1 MKKMATTEFRIDG
14 LDEFENQL
22 LKAVKKKAPHELE
35 KEIQRIGEK
44 LMAKT
49 KERTPVGKKKKTASK
64 RLKNKWKL
72 GKVKRRGDEF
82 YIELKNAAH
91 HAHLIENGHMT
102 KNGGFV
108 EGIHMLEISA
118 KELEEELPKHLRGML
133 DRIMGEMLL

>member
-1 MKKMATTEFRIDG
+1 MATTEFRIDG
-14 LDEFENQL
+14 LDEFEKSL
-22 LKAVKKKAPHELE
+22 LRTVKKKAPKELE
-35 KEIQRIGEK
+35 KELQRVGEK
-44 LMAKT
+44 LLARA
-49 KERTPVGKKKKTASK
+49 KERTPIGERQTKKSKK
-64 RLKNKWKL
+64 LINKWKL

-82 YIELKNAAH
+82 YIELKNVAH